1 MSDIYTDVKTHYD
14 KLIEEGNDPIYDSDH
29 LKKYM
34 DKWDGLQFIEDM
46 QLSGNE
52 TVLEIGIG
60 TGRLAHCAYKTGF
73 LDCLVILKQFELIGE

>member
-1 MSDIYTDVKTHYD
+1 MEDNICLIYTNVKTHYD
-14 KLIEEGNDPIYDSDH
+14 KLIEEGNDPVYDSDP

-34 DKWDGLQFIEDM
+34 DKWDGPQFIEDM

-60 TGRLAHCAYKTGF
+60 RG
-73 LDCLVILKQFELIGE
+73 DW